1 MRLALACAAAAAAA
15 LPVAGA
21 FVAASGRALAAP
33 GRAQALGRARVCPRA
48 QRGPADGQPVML
60 LAEPRRAER
69 GGTLAAQAAGPLAQA
84 RQALLRTTLS
94 IVFFLGA
101 LGLAR
106 PAPAGATDS
115 LGPALQE
122 PAAQLRHADA
132 TDAADAM
139 PWLPTRH
146 GHRLAFAGG
155 GALERA
161 APDAP
166 GAGALAAPQRPL
178 AFQGL
183 VGELKLGQKLASSTK
198 DFNEWI
204 QFKVYEFL
212 ASDGLVKLFGF
223 SVASGILVAVGAWM
237 LRAADGEDAPSWT
250 ASLYQSYGILNNVPG
265 ADVVGASEKKT
276 LETVIN
282 LIWLTGLLTFSILVG
297 LVTSAV
303 ENGLENALA
312 GTHRVVAKD
321 HIVMLNWGDKTASML
336 RQMEAAVEDGTLSKS
351 TPVVILAQRD
361 KVEMDDQV
369 KSICQSSS
377 LTVHTRSGNPAS
389 LEDLALTSV
398 GGAKHVMLVAP
409 EVDEEYDANE
419 LVLVQTASVQAL
431 EAESQPNKKIG
442 KRAKDIKMVVA
453 GFDKD
458 ALEAESLPGVTVF
471 PRGEFGRRII
481 AASTSQPG
489 LGSVYHEIFNQ
500 GQGCE
505 IYVRNSDAYPWLKG
519 KKFRDLAAH
528 FPNAVV

>member
-1 MRLALACAAAAAAA
+1 MRLALACAAAAAVA

-21 FVAASGRALAAP
+21 FVAASGRALDAP

-60 LAEPRRAER
+60 FAEPRRAAR
-69 GGTLAAQAAGPLAQA
+69 GGALAAQAAGPLAQA
-84 RQALLRTTLS
+84 RQALLRMTLS

-106 PAPAGATDS
+106 PAPAGATS
-115 LGPALQE
+115 LVPALQE

-132 TDAADAM
+132 TDADDAM

-146 GHRLAFAGG
+146 GYRLAFAGG

-361 KVEMDDQV
+361 KEEMDDEV

-389 LEDLALTSV
+389 FEDLALTSV
-398 GGAKHVMLVAP
+398 SLTHPFLLPNQDPHTTPFFLSP
-409 EVDEEYDANE
+409 EDPPP
-419 LVLVQTASVQAL
+419 VLL
-431 EAESQPNKKIG
+431 
-442 KRAKDIKMVVA
+442 R
-453 GFDKD
+453 
-458 ALEAESLPGVTVF
+458 
-471 PRGEFGRRII
+471 
-481 AASTSQPG
+481 
-489 LGSVYHEIFNQ
+489 
-500 GQGCE
+500 
-505 IYVRNSDAYPWLKG
+505 
-519 KKFRDLAAH
+519 
-528 FPNAVV
+528 PNAIEIT

>member
-1 MRLALACAAAAAAA
+1 MRVSLACAAVAAVA

-21 FVAASGRALAAP
+21 FVAASGRALGAP
-33 GRAQALGRARVCPRA
+33 GRAEALGRARVCPRA
-48 QRGPADGQPVML
+48 LRGPADGQPVML
-60 LAEPRRAER
+60 FEAPRRAAR
-69 GGTLAAQAAGPLAQA
+69 SGGALVAAQAAGPLAQA
-84 RQALLRTTLS
+84 RQALLRVTLS

-122 PAAQLRHADA
+122 PAAQLRHAA
-132 TDAADAM
+132 AADAADAM

-146 GHRLAFAGG
+146 GHRLAFAGAP
-155 GALERA
+155 ALERVGA
-161 APDAP
+161 APDAA

-183 VGELKLGQKLASSTK
+183 VGELKLGQKLASATK

-204 QFKVYEFL
+204 RFKVYEFL

-361 KVEMDDQV
+361 KEEMDDEV

-389 LEDLALTSV
+389 FEDLALTSV
-398 GGAKHVMLVAP
+398 SLTHPFLLPNQDPHTTPFFLSP
-409 EVDEEYDANE
+409 EDPPP
-419 LVLVQTASVQAL
+419 VLL
-431 EAESQPNKKIG
+431 
-442 KRAKDIKMVVA
+442 R
-453 GFDKD
+453 
-458 ALEAESLPGVTVF
+458 
-471 PRGEFGRRII
+471 
-481 AASTSQPG
+481 
-489 LGSVYHEIFNQ
+489 
-500 GQGCE
+500 
-505 IYVRNSDAYPWLKG
+505 
-519 KKFRDLAAH
+519 
-528 FPNAVV
+528 PNAIEIT